1 MYVLFLVFGVMMEML
16 NRRNEKPAMCI
27 IFAVLMFSSL
37 LLASV
42 VQAQEEQPVT
52 VTSDKEVYKHGDT
65 VAFTFSGLGPN
76 QTYQLEISRKGIA
89 VHTVEIITNSDGNPT
104 EDVVWS
110 TGDAEP
116 GTYNYVLKNN
126 SGEELGRGTLGIVGI
141 NKERFSADE
150 EILISGGG
158 AVAGEEVTAELR
170 NDSTVLATAS
180 VSSDSDGEFSL
191 SIKIPYDAANG
202 TYAVVVNV
210 SGNVIT
216 FSIEIETTSSQLLE
230 NTELI
235 FDDLLGNVSGINASI
250 VDSLVAKLRNAKM
263 KVESA
268 EELLAEGKMHVARN
282 MLRAARN
289 MLTAFIHEVRA
300 QRGKHLDEATADSLI
315 SAAQGLIMRIE
326 YLMTQLDNQNVNE
339 TTSILNKNGNGGDR
353 DKGENRGDKGKDN
366 ENHGKSDNGNHKGKK
381 K

>member
-1 MYVLFLVFGVMMEML
+1 MMEML

-158 AVAGEEVTAELR
+158 AGAGEEVTAELR

-180 VSSDSDGEFSL
+180 VSS
-191 SIKIPYDAANG
+191 
-202 TYAVVVNV
+202 
-210 SGNVIT
+210 
-216 FSIEIETTSSQLLE
+216 
-230 NTELI
+230 
-235 FDDLLGNVSGINASI
+235 
-250 VDSLVAKLRNAKM
+250 
-263 KVESA
+263 
-268 EELLAEGKMHVARN
+268 
-282 MLRAARN
+282 
-289 MLTAFIHEVRA
+289 
-300 QRGKHLDEATADSLI
+300 
-315 SAAQGLIMRIE
+315 
-326 YLMTQLDNQNVNE
+326 
-339 TTSILNKNGNGGDR
+339 
-353 DKGENRGDKGKDN
+353 
-366 ENHGKSDNGNHKGKK
+366 
-381 K
+381 

>member
-116 GTYNYVLKNN
+116 GTYNYVIKNN

-170 NDSTVLATAS
+170 NDSTVLATTS

>member
-170 NDSTVLATAS
+170 NDSTVLATTS

>member
-1 MYVLFLVFGVMMEML
+1 
-16 NRRNEKPAMCI
+16 
-27 IFAVLMFSSL
+27 
-37 LLASV
+37 
-42 VQAQEEQPVT
+42 
-52 VTSDKEVYKHGDT
+52 
-65 VAFTFSGLGPN
+65 
-76 QTYQLEISRKGIA
+76 
-89 VHTVEIITNSDGNPT
+89 
-104 EDVVWS
+104 
-110 TGDAEP
+110 
-116 GTYNYVLKNN
+116 
-126 SGEELGRGTLGIVGI
+126 
-141 NKERFSADE
+141 
-150 EILISGGG
+150 
-158 AVAGEEVTAELR
+158 
-170 NDSTVLATAS
+170 
-180 VSSDSDGEFSL
+180 
-191 SIKIPYDAANG
+191 
-202 TYAVVVNV
+202 
-210 SGNVIT
+210 
-216 FSIEIETTSSQLLE
+216 
-230 NTELI
+230 I

>member
-116 GTYNYVLKNN
+116 GTYNYVIKNN

>member
-1 MYVLFLVFGVMMEML
+1 ML

-116 GTYNYVLKNN
+116 GTYNYVIKNN

-170 NDSTVLATAS
+170 NDSTVLATTS